1 MMVAPWPEPGPLDE
15 EAESMQQQIWEHIRD
30 IRNRRAEERWPVEI
44 KPASYTIAGELYET
58 LASQEDVFAWLARV
72 EAREIAAEIEK
83 VPAGSTVV
91 TGQLSTTLV
100 MKVDLEKERKRLAQE
115 MANLEGEIAR
125 SEQLLANVGFTT
137 KAPPEVVCRE
147 RDKLERY
154 QKERGKVREKLES
167 LEE

>member
-1 MMVAPWPEPGPLDE
+1 
-15 EAESMQQQIWEHIRD
+15 
-30 IRNRRAEERWPVEI
+30 
-44 KPASYTIAGELYET
+44 
-58 LASQEDVFAWLARV
+58 V
-72 EAREIAAEIEK
+72 EAKEIAPQMDE

-100 MKVDLEKERKRLAQE
+100 MKVDVEKERERLERE

-154 QKERGKVREKLES
+154 QKEREKLRQRLES
-167 LEE
+167 LGE